1 MNTTQSNITILNQP
15 PILST
20 TKNSNKSNTKKKK
33 NKIDEYLESWINKN
47 KQQHNKIKDI
57 ETNNPQEER
66 WQPRVTKNQGLTQQ
80 RNHHKN
86 NKIKQT

>member
-47 KQQHNKIKDI
+47 KQQHNKIKDT
-57 ETNNPQEER
+57 ETNNP
-66 WQPRVTKNQGLTQQ
+66 
-80 RNHHKN
+80 
-86 NKIKQT
+86 